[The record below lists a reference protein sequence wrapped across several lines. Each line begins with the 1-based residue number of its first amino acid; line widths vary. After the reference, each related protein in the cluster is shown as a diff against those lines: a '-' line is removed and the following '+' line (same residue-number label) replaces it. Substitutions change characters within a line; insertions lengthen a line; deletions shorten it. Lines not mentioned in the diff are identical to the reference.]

1 LTTQQYKTWDTT
13 GGLGESS
20 GDPPYRQEKNTGQ
33 GGTEPRDSDNS
44 SDDDSDVG
52 HHSPT
57 PMSEAEDMSE
67 LNVGDEIISYRPG
80 PGVEATHENQ
90 ITRKIV
96 AIDPESEYPL
106 ILDSSEDFLPI
117 KLSRHHDVLKKDGEL
132 RYSRR
137 IEDFELV
144 KQGNPDTA
152 RAQTAANTQ
161 EAGAVL
167 RSTQN
172 NVVTTGNNLFRQ
184 YTPKK
189 KSN

>member
-1 LTTQQYKTWDTT
+1 
-13 GGLGESS
+13 
-20 GDPPYRQEKNTGQ
+20 
-33 GGTEPRDSDNS
+33 
-44 SDDDSDVG
+44 V
-52 HHSPT
+52 
-57 PMSEAEDMSE
+57 
-67 LNVGDEIISYRPG
+67 IG
-80 PGVEATHENQ
+80 PGVEATHENR

-96 AIDPESEYPL
+96 AIDPESEYPFL
-106 ILDSSEDFLPI
+106 ILDSSEDFLLI

-152 RAQTAANTQ
+152 RAQTAANIQ

-167 RSTQN
+167 RSAQN
-172 NVVTTGNNLFRQ
+172 DVVTARNNFFRR

-189 KSN
+189 NN